1 MNQDLQKVNEPL
13 SPIKF
18 RNGLFKWH
26 EQNPRILPWKETRD
40 PYIIWL
46 SEIILQQTRVEQ
58 GTPFFHK
65 ISEKY
70 PSVHHLAKVENDDF
84 FKDWEGLGY
93 YSRARNML
101 HTARYISTN
110 LNGKFPTNYNELL
123 KLQGVGAYTAAAI
136 ASFAYDEPRAVVD
149 GNVIR
154 VISRIFGIFEPANS
168 PNSQTKIQTIA
179 NKYLDKHNP
188 ATFNQAIMDFGSGCC
203 RPKQPLCEACP
214 FQHDCYA
221 YQNGLIDTLP
231 VKVKKPPKQHRFF
244 IYWLCN
250 NQERILVK
258 ERKGNDIWMN
268 LYEFPG
274 REVDEKIFKNPGKIS
289 TIDMSNSRLLYSGR
303 QTLSHQQV
311 WIQVFYTP
319 ESKFELNATMKWVDI
334 NQLKLLAMPKI
345 LRSFVNNHLDSVNLC
360 LNQTNSTNGE

>member
-1 MNQDLQKVNEPL
+1 LNLDPQKGDEPI

-18 RNGLFKWH
+18 RKGLFLWH
-26 EQNPRILPWKETRD
+26 EQNPRQLPWKETRD

-58 GTPFFHK
+58 GTPYFIK

-70 PSVHHLAKVENDDF
+70 PSVHHLARVNDDTF

-101 HTARYISTN
+101 LTARHISTN
-110 LNGKFPTNYNELL
+110 LNGIFPNKYKDLL

-136 ASFAYDEPRAVVD
+136 ASFAYDESQAVVD

-154 VISRIFGIFEPANS
+154 VISRIFGILEPSNTQS
-168 PNSQTKIQTIA
+168 GKSKIQTIA
-179 NKYLDKHNP
+179 NRYLDHHNP
-188 ATFNQAIMDFGSGCC
+188 AGYNQAIMDFGSGCC
-203 RPKQPLCEACP
+203 RPKQPLCDECP

-221 YQNGLIDTLP
+221 FQNGLIDTLP
-231 VKVKKPPKQHRFF
+231 MKVKKLPKQHRFF
-244 IYWLCN
+244 IYWLSI
-250 NQERILVK
+250 NQDRILVK
-258 ERKGNDIWMN
+258 ERTSNDIWKN

-274 REVDEKIFKNPGKIS
+274 LEVDEMLFKNPEMIRN
-289 TIDMSNSRLLYSGR
+289 IEMSKTRLLYSGR

-311 WIQVFYTP
+311 WIQVFAAP
-319 ESKFELNATMKWVDI
+319 ESIIEMNPTILSIDI
-334 NQLKLLAMPKI
+334 KQLKLLAMPKI

-360 LNQTNSTNGE
+360 LNQINSTNGE